1 MEENTNEIIEKDN
14 DQIKMPT
21 AEKLLNFVSIIILIL
36 GFICFAIYLVLFLND
51 IDDNINI
58 VISLSSL
65 ISSLTIFSILQV
77 IKKISITLASIND
90 KIKTSSDLVE

>member
-1 MEENTNEIIEKDN
+1 MEENTNEIIDKDN
-14 DQIKMPT
+14 DQIKMPS

-36 GFICFAIYLVLFLND
+36 GIICFAIYLILFLND
-51 IDDNINI
+51 IDAYINI

-77 IKKISITLASIND
+77 IKKISITLSSIND
-90 KIKTSSDLVE
+90 TIK

>member
-36 GFICFAIYLVLFLND
+36 GIICFAIYLVLFIND
-51 IDDNINI
+51 IEEYTNLI
-58 VISLSSL
+58 ISLSSL
-65 ISSLTIFSILQV
+65 LS
-77 IKKISITLASIND
+77 SITLFALFQVLKRISLNLTSLND
-90 KIKTSSDLVE
+90 KWNKGC